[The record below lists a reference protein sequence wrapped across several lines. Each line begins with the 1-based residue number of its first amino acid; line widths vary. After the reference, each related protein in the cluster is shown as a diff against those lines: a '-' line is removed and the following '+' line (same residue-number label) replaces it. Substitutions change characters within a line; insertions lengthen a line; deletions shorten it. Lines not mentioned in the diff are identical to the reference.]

1 MLTSVLIKA
10 DKERMMNKL
19 AKIVRIITVAPV
31 MALLLCSVLLAKGG
45 AYNGLYMYFVCLFC
59 LGVLPALAYA
69 IEHKTQIVAKRH
81 PELSSRECMRRL
93 AIYMSN
99 IGYIALIVVVYTT
112 QQPALLKEMALT
124 YLFSG
129 MLIYIFSIILN
140 IDASGHS
147 CGFIGPVVFMA
158 YNVSWWFLSLLPLFF
173 ILAWSSLK
181 LKRHTPFQVV
191 LGALIPVFSFVLAV
205 AIV

>member
-1 MLTSVLIKA
+1 
-10 DKERMMNKL
+10 MNKL
-19 AKIVRIITVAPV
+19 AKIVRIITVAPI
-31 MALLLCSVLLAKGG
+31 MALVLCSVLLARGD
-45 AYNGLYMYFVCLFC
+45 AYNALYMYFVCLFC
-59 LGVLPALAYA
+59 LCVLPALSYVL
-69 IEHKTQIVAKRH
+69 ESSTHIVAKRH
-81 PELSSRECMRRL
+81 PEMSSRECMRRL

-99 IGYIALIVVVYTT
+99 LGYVALTVVVYATR
-112 QQPALLKEMALT
+112 QPLLLKEMALT

-129 MLIYIFSIILN
+129 ILIYIFSIILN

-147 CGFIGPVVFMA
+147 CGFIGPVVFLA
-158 YNVSWWFLSLLPLFF
+158 YNVSWWFLLLLPLFF

-191 LGALIPVFSFVLAV
+191 LGAVIPVVCFVLAV

>member
-1 MLTSVLIKA
+1 
-10 DKERMMNKL
+10 MNKL
-19 AKIVRIITVAPV
+19 AKIVRIITVAPI
-31 MALLLCSVLLAKGG
+31 MALVLCSVLLARGD
-45 AYNGLYMYFVCLFC
+45 AYNGIYMYFVCLFC
-59 LGVLPALAYA
+59 LGVLPALSYV
-69 IEHKTQIVAKRH
+69 IEAKTHFVAKRH
-81 PELSSRECMRRL
+81 PEMSSRECMRRL

-99 IGYIALIVVVYTT
+99 LGYIALTVVVYVTH
-112 QQPALLKEMALT
+112 QPALLKEMALT

-147 CGFIGPVVFMA
+147 CGFIGPVAFLA
-158 YNVSWWFLSLLPLFF
+158 YNVSWWFLFLLPLFF

-191 LGALIPVFSFVLAV
+191 LGAVIPVLSFVLAL

>member
-1 MLTSVLIKA
+1 
-10 DKERMMNKL
+10 MNKL
-19 AKIVRIITVAPV
+19 AKIVRIITVAPI
-31 MALLLCSVLLAKGG
+31 MALVLCSVLLASGD

-59 LGVLPALAYA
+59 LGVLPALSYV
-69 IEHKTQIVAKRH
+69 IEAKTHFVAKRH
-81 PELSSRECMRRL
+81 PDMSSRECMRRL

-99 IGYIALIVVVYTT
+99 LGYIALTVVVYVTR
-112 QQPALLKEMALT
+112 QPALLKEMALT

-129 MLIYIFSIILN
+129 MLIYIFSIILS

-147 CGFIGPVVFMA
+147 CGFIGPVTFLA
-158 YNVSWWFLSLLPLFF
+158 YNVSWWFLLLLPLFF

-181 LKRHTPFQVV
+181 LKRHTPFQVA
-191 LGALIPVFSFVLAV
+191 LGAVIPVLSFVLAV